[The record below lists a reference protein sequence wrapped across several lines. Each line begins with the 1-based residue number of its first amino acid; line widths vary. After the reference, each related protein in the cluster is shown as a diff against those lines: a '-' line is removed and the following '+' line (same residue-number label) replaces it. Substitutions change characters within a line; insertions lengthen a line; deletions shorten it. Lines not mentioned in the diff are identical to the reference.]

1 MHITFNISLKLKML
15 LLNKRTGYRIYL
27 CNINNYQQN
36 IDDYN
41 IYQQNHF
48 SSTGINQNEWHK
60 ELLESCKRFSSD
72 IREGYRMFIK
82 RIQGYEL
89 TRSELRKLKLFK
101 GNMLKVLPFG
111 IFCIVPGIVILL
123 PLYAVVYFK

>member
-1 MHITFNISLKLKML
+1 
-15 LLNKRTGYRIYL
+15 
-27 CNINNYQQN
+27 
-36 IDDYN
+36 
-41 IYQQNHF
+41 
-48 SSTGINQNEWHK
+48 
-60 ELLESCKRFSSD
+60 
-72 IREGYRMFIK
+72 MFIK